1 MNDSPKNKIAK
12 LRDKIRHHD
21 HKYYVLNSPELSDQ
35 QYDALYKSLN
45 DLEASHPKLITADSP
60 TQRVG
65 GKPLDGFNTVKH
77 AMEMLSIDNTYS
89 AEELRQFDLRVQKG
103 LGDDVTFGYIVEP
116 KIDGVAISL
125 RYEKG
130 SLVLAATRGDGS
142 LGDDVTMNVRAING
156 IPLKLISQK
165 GSTHIPDVLEVRGEI
180 FMPTNIF
187 NTLNEG
193 RIENGDEPFA
203 NPRNATA
210 GSLKLLDAKIVAKR
224 KLDAFLYALGEVT
237 PAGFTQSHYDTLEK
251 LKDLSLPV
259 NDVYQKASD
268 IEQVIS
274 IIDSWDDKKNIQRY
288 MIDGMV
294 VKVDLI
300 KHQSLLGQT
309 ARAPRWCIA
318 YKFAAEQAET
328 TLLSIDVQVGKT
340 GALIPVVN
348 LKPVQ
353 LSGTTVSRASLH
365 NFEELARKDIR
376 VGDVVIVEKAGE
388 IIPQVVK
395 PVINKRAKSCIPF
408 TVPTACPD
416 CHGDVEKDVSGVAL
430 RCINQNCQAQLIER
444 IKHFA
449 GRKQMDIDGLG
460 SALVEQLV
468 KEKKITS
475 IADLYRLTKDDIIT
489 MERMGEKS
497 SDNLIN
503 ALNDSK
509 QQPLEKVLA
518 ALSIMHDGAKVA
530 KVLANNLL
538 TVEAIKNCNVET
550 LVAID
555 EIGEVIAQSIIAFF
569 QNNTVTIIEDLT
581 DLGLT
586 MPGPDAAMVNS
597 KGVFTS
603 KSVVVTGSFTDY
615 SRKEIE
621 QMVETNG
628 GKVASAVSKKTT
640 YLVVG
645 AKAGSKVQKA
655 KKFQVQM
662 LTLEAFMDMVKKE

>member
-1 MNDSPKNKIAK
+1 
-12 LRDKIRHHD
+12 
-21 HKYYVLNSPELSDQ
+21 
-35 QYDALYKSLN
+35 
-45 DLEASHPKLITADSP
+45 
-60 TQRVG
+60 
-65 GKPLDGFNTVKH
+65 
-77 AMEMLSIDNTYS
+77 
-89 AEELRQFDLRVQKG
+89 
-103 LGDDVTFGYIVEP
+103 
-116 KIDGVAISL
+116 
-125 RYEKG
+125 
-130 SLVLAATRGDGS
+130 
-142 LGDDVTMNVRAING
+142 
-156 IPLKLISQK
+156 
-165 GSTHIPDVLEVRGEI
+165 
-180 FMPTNIF
+180 
-187 NTLNEG
+187 
-193 RIENGDEPFA
+193 
-203 NPRNATA
+203 
-210 GSLKLLDAKIVAKR
+210 
-224 KLDAFLYALGEVT
+224 
-237 PAGFTQSHYDTLEK
+237 
-251 LKDLSLPV
+251 
-259 NDVYQKASD
+259 
-268 IEQVIS
+268 
-274 IIDSWDDKKNIQRY
+274 
-288 MIDGMV
+288 
-294 VKVDLI
+294 
-300 KHQSLLGQT
+300 LGQT

-518 ALSIMHDGAKVA
+518 ALSIMHVGAKVA